1 MKYLSLIFAN
11 LRRKK
16 LRTVLTILSIIV
28 AFLLFGYLS
37 AIKTAFVAGVEVAGA
52 DRLITR
58 NKVSLINL
66 VPLAHKND
74 IAAIDGVDLVTHQ
87 TWFGGIYQQP
97 SNFFAQFVVEP
108 APFLDLYPEYVLTD
122 EQKAAWLENR
132 TGVIVGRGLADRF
145 GWSEGDRVPL
155 LSPIWSQKEG
165 GRDWAFDISAIYEGA
180 EDGVDTSQMFIRYDY
195 MDEARQGGQGL
206 VGWYTLRIADPDRAA
221 EVAQEIDRTFANS
234 PDETKTEPEG
244 AFIQGFAN
252 QIGNIGKILRAV
264 MTAVFFTILLVAAN
278 TMAQSVRE
286 RTNEL
291 AVLKTLGFTDRMVL
305 GTVLAESL
313 LLAGIAGAFGLGIGG
328 VLIAVFGDPTGGF
341 LPVFFVPDR
350 DWGIGVALVVGLG
363 IVSGLI
369 PALQAMRLQI
379 VDALRRV

>member
-28 AFLLFGYLS
+28 AFVLFGYLS

-108 APFLDLYPEYVLTD
+108 ESFLDLYPEYVLTD
-122 EQKAAWLENR
+122 MQKAAWLDNR
-132 TGVIVGRGLADRF
+132 TGVIVGRGLAERF

-155 LSPIWSQKEG
+155 LSPIWSQKGG

-221 EVAQEIDRTFANS
+221 EIAQEIDRTFANS

-252 QIGNIGKILRAV
+252 QVGDIGFIIGAIV
-264 MTAVFFTILLVAAN
+264 SAVFFTILLVAGN
-278 TMAQSVRE
+278 TMAYTVSE

-291 AVLKTLGFTDRMVL
+291 AVLKAIGFTNGGVLALVL
-305 GTVLAESL
+305 GEALVITAIGGGIGL
-313 LLAGIAGAFGLGIGG
+313 LLAWLLVSA
-328 VLIAVFGDPTGGF
+328 GDPTNGA
-341 LPVFFVPDR
+341 LPVFFIPTQDLLL
-350 DWGIGVALVVGLG
+350 GVVLIFVLAFVVGILPARSAQRLE
-363 IVSGLI
+363 VS
-369 PALQAMRLQI
+369 
-379 VDALRRV
+379 DALRR